1 VANAMI
7 TVLIFSYNRP
17 YHLQRAIKYWGQ
29 FNYPVIIADGSNRP
43 LLKPIPHNIEYL
55 HRPGI
60 GFLDRIREMSEKV
73 ETRYT
78 VLTPDD
84 DFIGFD
90 GLQYI
95 IDFLNK
101 NPDYSSAQGLYTR
114 YEKKESENYI
124 YSHWDYSYASKY
136 SHVDLSAE
144 NRILAAMS
152 YPIMHYCYSV
162 MKLGCLMR
170 AMKILDGIDESLMSV
185 STFEISFIFALMSHG
200 KYTTLPVF
208 YMARERAMRQNDIAF
223 DEWVDL
229 NSTSGYAQWR
239 SNIFHIFDKDCGL
252 PFLQSTKIIDQSLGL
267 ILDGLRIKRINNI
280 SAAKNSNIKILKEK
294 LRGAL
299 STRSINTLRLLF
311 FKLNFFRYLYRI
323 FKTNLKAYIL
333 FFSDWSRIKSAIR
346 S

>member
-1 VANAMI
+1 MI

-17 YHLQRAIKYWGQ
+17 HHLERIIKYWGQ
-29 FNYPVIIADGSNRP
+29 SNYPVIIADGSNRAF
-43 LLKPIPHNIEYL
+43 LKPIPNNIEYL
-55 HRPGI
+55 HRPGV

-90 GLQYI
+90 GLQYV

-114 YEKKESENYI
+114 YEKKESNKYV
-124 YSHWDYSYASKY
+124 YSDWDYSYAAKY
-136 SHVDLSAE
+136 SHADLSAE

-162 MKLGCLMR
+162 MKLGCLVR

-185 STFEISFIFALMSHG
+185 STFEISFIFGLMSHG

-208 YMARERAMRQNDIAF
+208 YMTRERAKRQNDIAF

-229 NSTSGYAQWR
+229 NSTSGYAKWR

-252 PFLQSTKIIDQSLGL
+252 PFLQTKKIIDQSVGL
-267 ILDGLRIKRINNI
+267 ILDGLQIKRIAIN
-280 SAAKNSNIKILKEK
+280 SAGKNTNIKLLKQK
-294 LRGAL
+294 MKGAL
-299 STRSINTLRLLF
+299 SASIINTLHLLF
-311 FKLNFFRYLYRI
+311 SKLNFFRYLYGMFR
-323 FKTNLKAYIL
+323 TNLRAYIL
-333 FFSDWSRIKSAIR
+333 FFRDWSRIKSVIR
-346 S
+346 Y